1 VFIIIGF
8 LVVFGSVIGGFMIAG
23 GKIAVLM
30 HIAEYIIIIGAALG
44 AMVVA
49 NPVTVIKKVF
59 TECIALLK
67 PSRYTEAAYAEL
79 LVLLHK
85 IFMLGQKDGLMGL
98 EPHVEN
104 PQNSTLFNQHPTFAA
119 QPQAVAFLAD
129 TVKILLTDNVE
140 DHLLT
145 DILEMDLEQY
155 HEEAMQASN
164 AITKVSE
171 GLPAFGIVA
180 AVLGMIITMG
190 SIGGAATEIGAKVAA
205 AMVGTFLGIFLAY
218 GFAAPLAHAT
228 ATRVHAE
235 MAYLR
240 CIRTGMLAFA
250 RGDKPTIALEFARR
264 SVEPHG
270 RPSFQELED
279 LTRNKAAA

>member
-8 LVVFGSVIGGFMIAG
+8 LVVLGSVIGGYVMHHG
-23 GKIAVLM
+23 NLVVLM
-30 HIAEYIIIIGAALG
+30 QISEYIIICGAAFG
-44 AMVVA
+44 AVLVA
-49 NPVTVIKKVF
+49 NPMPVVKKMF
-59 TECIALLK
+59 TECFALLK
-67 PSRYTEAAYAEL
+67 PSPYHEEAYAEL

-104 PQNSTLFNQHPTFAA
+104 PQSSTLFNQHPHFASH
-119 QPQAVAFLAD
+119 PHAVAFLAD

-250 RGDKPTIALEFARR
+250 RGDKPAVALEFARR
-264 SVEPHG
+264 SIEPHE
-270 RPSFQELED
+270 RPSFQELEEM
-279 LTRNKAAA
+279 TRNKAA

>member
-1 VFIIIGF
+1 VLIVLGF
-8 LVVFGSVIGGFMIAG
+8 LVVFGSVIGGFVIAG
-23 GKIAVLM
+23 GNLFVLL
-30 HIAEYIIIIGAALG
+30 HIAEYIIICGAAFG
-44 AMVVA
+44 AVLIA
-49 NPVTVIKKVF
+49 NPISVVKKMF
-59 TECIALLK
+59 SESIALLK
-67 PSRYTEAAYAEL
+67 PSPFNDEAYSEL
-79 LVLLHK
+79 LQLLHK
-85 IFMLGQKDGLMGL
+85 VFMVGQKDGLMGL
-98 EPHVEN
+98 ESHVEN
-104 PQNSTLFNQHPTFAA
+104 PENSALFNQHPKFASH
-119 QPQAVAFLAD
+119 PHAVAFLAD

-155 HEEAMQASN
+155 EEEALEASH
-164 AITKVSE
+164 ALGKVAE

-190 SIGGAATEIGAKVAA
+190 SIDAPVAVVGAKVGA

-218 GFAAPLAHAT
+218 GVAAPLSQAT
-228 ATRVHAE
+228 AKRVHAE

>member
-1 VFIIIGF
+1 MS
-8 LVVFGSVIGGFMIAG
+8 VVQKMFG
-23 GKIAVLM
+23 
-30 HIAEYIIIIGAALG
+30 
-44 AMVVA
+44 
-49 NPVTVIKKVF
+49 
-59 TECIALLK
+59 ECFALLK
-67 PSRYTEAAYAEL
+67 PSPFSDAAYAEL
-79 LVLLHK
+79 LQLLHK
-85 IFMLGQKDGLMGL
+85 LFMIGQKDGLMGL
-98 EPHVEN
+98 ESHVEN
-104 PQNSTLFNQHPTFAA
+104 PQNSALFNQHPHFASH
-119 QPQAVAFLAD
+119 PHAVAFLAD

-145 DILEMDLEQY
+145 DILEMDLDQY
-155 HEEAMQASN
+155 EEEALEASH
-164 AITKVSE
+164 ALGKVAE

-190 SIGGAATEIGAKVAA
+190 AIDAPVAVVGAKVGA

-218 GFAAPLAHAT
+218 GVVAPLSQALAK
-228 ATRVHAE
+228 RVHAE

-250 RGDKPTIALEFARR
+250 RGDKPGIALEFARR
-264 SVEPHG
+264 SIEPHG